1 MLHFTILTKEKRN
14 NNEIAIV
21 FIDNCFSFS
30 YNEYMNNYSYNRGD
44 KMTEQEIEQIKKQ
57 LYSKRKLDIL
67 ATFFKVFGDPTRL
80 RIINVLQQ
88 KAMCVSEIAKV
99 LDMTPSS
106 ISHQL
111 RSLRTMN
118 LVATLKKGKTVYY
131 KLSDHHILDIF
142 GKGYEHIQERGNYYE

>member
-1 MLHFTILTKEKRN
+1 MLFTILIKEKE

-21 FIDNCFSFS
+21 FVDNCFSFP
-30 YNEYMNNYSYNRGD
+30 YNEYMNNHSYNRGD
-44 KMTEQEIEQIKKQ
+44 RMTEQEIKQVKKQ
-57 LYSKRKLDIL
+57 LYSKRELDVL
-67 ATFFKVFGDPTRL
+67 ATFFKVFGDTTRL

-118 LVATLKKGKTVYY
+118 LVITLKKGKTVYY
-131 KLSDHHILDIF
+131 KLSDYHILDIF
-142 GKGYEHIQERGNYYE
+142 GKGYEHIQERGRYDERI